1 MLYHLFFLLH
11 TKFTV
16 FNVFRYITFRT
27 VLAILSALLIS
38 FLITPRAIKKFQ
50 QWKVSNGTREDVPE
64 RHEAKKGTPTMGGS
78 VILIATIIPTLFW
91 ADLRNGY
98 IWFAMATLVMFGAI
112 GFVDDFRKLKGQK
125 NKGVSGRTKL
135 LLQVVSALAVSLLIY
150 FKGSFLTQLSIP
162 FFKHA
167 TPDLGIFYVAVCV
180 LIIVGASNGVNLTDG
195 LDGLAIG
202 PVITVSA
209 TFLLFAYL
217 AGNIKFAEYLQIFY
231 VRGAGELAI
240 LCGAMLGAGIG
251 FLWYNAYPAELF
263 MGDTGSLCP
272 GRRPRRDCRDDQA
285 GIPPGDRGR
294 HIRDGEPLG
303 DYPGALLQMQ
313 GEEGVPHGA
322 HSPPFRAE
330 RMERGKDRGPFLDHF
345 DNTGP
350 CGPEHAEIE
359 VESACVT
366 T

>member
-1 MLYHLFFLLH
+1 
-11 TKFTV
+11 
-16 FNVFRYITFRT
+16 

-50 QWKVSNGTREDVPE
+50 EWKVNNGTREDVPD

-78 VILIATIIPTLFW
+78 VILIAAIIPTLLW

-125 NKGVSGRTKL
+125 NKGLSGKTKL
-135 LLQVVSALAVSLLIY
+135 LLQCASALVVSLLIY
-150 FKGSFLTQLSIP
+150 FKGPFLTQLSIP

-202 PVITVSA
+202 PVVTVSA

-263 MGDTGSLCP
+263 MGDTGSLSL
-272 GRRPRRDCRDDQA
+272 GA
-285 GIPPGDRGR
+285 G
-294 HIRDGEPLG
+294 LG
-303 DYPGALLQMQ
+303 AIAVMIKQEFLLVIV
-313 GEEGVPHGA
+313 GGIFV
-322 HSPPFRAE
+322 
-330 RMERGKDRGPFLDHF
+330 MESLSVIIQVLSFKWRGKRVFRMAPIHHHF
-345 DNTGP
+345 ELKGWNEEKIVVRFWIISIILGLVALSTLKLR
-350 CGPEHAEIE
+350 
-359 VESACVT
+359 
-366 T
+366 

>member
-11 TKFTV
+11 TRITV

-50 QWKVSNGTREDVPE
+50 KWKVSNGSREDVPE

-78 VILIATIIPTLFW
+78 VILIAAIIPTLLW

-112 GFVDDFRKLKGQK
+112 GFVDDLRKLRGQN
-125 NKGVSGRTKL
+125 NKGVSGKTKL
-135 LLQVVSALAVSLLIY
+135 LLQVASALAVSLLIY

-263 MGDTGSLCP
+263 MGDTGSLSL
-272 GRRPRRDCRDDQA
+272 GA
-285 GIPPGDRGR
+285 G
-294 HIRDGEPLG
+294 LG
-303 DYPGALLQMQ
+303 AIAVMIKQEFLLVIV
-313 GEEGVPHGA
+313 GGIFV
-322 HSPPFRAE
+322 
-330 RMERGKDRGPFLDHF
+330 MESLSVIIQVLSFKCRGKRVFRMAPIHHHF
-345 DNTGP
+345 ELKGWNEEKIVVRFWIISIILGLLALSTLKLR
-350 CGPEHAEIE
+350 
-359 VESACVT
+359 
-366 T
+366 

>member
-11 TKFTV
+11 TRITV

-50 QWKVSNGTREDVPE
+50 KWKVSNGSREDVPE

-78 VILIATIIPTLFW
+78 VILIAAIIPTLLW

-112 GFVDDFRKLKGQK
+112 GFMDDFSKLRGQK
-125 NKGVSGRTKL
+125 NKGVSGKTKL
-135 LLQVVSALAVSLLIY
+135 LLQVASGLAVSLLIY

-263 MGDTGSLCP
+263 MGDTGSLSL
-272 GRRPRRDCRDDQA
+272 GA
-285 GIPPGDRGR
+285 G
-294 HIRDGEPLG
+294 LG
-303 DYPGALLQMQ
+303 AIAVMIKQEFLLVIV
-313 GEEGVPHGA
+313 GGIFV
-322 HSPPFRAE
+322 
-330 RMERGKDRGPFLDHF
+330 MESLSVIIQVLSFKYRGKRVFRMAPIHHHF
-345 DNTGP
+345 ELKGWNEGKIVVRFWIISIILGLVALSTLKLR
-350 CGPEHAEIE
+350 
-359 VESACVT
+359 
-366 T
+366 

>member
-1 MLYHLFFLLH
+1 
-11 TKFTV
+11 
-16 FNVFRYITFRT
+16 
-27 VLAILSALLIS
+27 
-38 FLITPRAIKKFQ
+38 
-50 QWKVSNGTREDVPE
+50 
-64 RHEAKKGTPTMGGS
+64 MGGS
-78 VILIATIIPTLFW
+78 VILIATIIPTLLW

-112 GFVDDFRKLKGQK
+112 GFADDFRKLRGQR

-135 LLQVVSALAVSLLIY
+135 LLQIASALAVSLLIY

-202 PVITVSA
+202 PVITVTA

-263 MGDTGSLCP
+263 MGDTGSLAL
-272 GRRPRRDCRDDQA
+272 GA
-285 GIPPGDRGR
+285 G
-294 HIRDGEPLG
+294 LG
-303 DYPGALLQMQ
+303 AIAVMIKQEFLLVIVGGIFVLESLSVIIQ
-313 GEEGVPHGA
+313 VL
-322 HSPPFRAE
+322 SFKC
-330 RMERGKDRGPFLDHF
+330 RGKRVFRMAPIHHHF
-345 DNTGP
+345 ELKGWNEEKIVVRFWIISIILGLVALSTLKLR
-350 CGPEHAEIE
+350 
-359 VESACVT
+359 
-366 T
+366 

>member
-11 TKFTV
+11 TRITV

-27 VLAILSALLIS
+27 VLAVLSALVIS
-38 FLITPRAIKKFQ
+38 FLITPWAIKKFQ
-50 QWKVSNGTREDVPE
+50 EWKVSNGTREDVPE

-78 VILIATIIPTLFW
+78 VILIATIIPTLLW
-91 ADLRNGY
+91 ADLRSGY
-98 IWFAMATLVMFGAI
+98 IWFATATLVMFGAI
-112 GFVDDFRKLKGQK
+112 GFVDDFRKLRGQN
-125 NKGVSGRTKL
+125 NKGVSGKTKL
-135 LLQVVSALAVSLLIY
+135 LLQVASALVVSLLIY

-180 LIIVGASNGVNLTDG
+180 LIIVGTSNGVNLTDG

-231 VRGAGELAI
+231 VRGAGELTI

-263 MGDTGSLCP
+263 MGDTGSLSL
-272 GRRPRRDCRDDQA
+272 GA
-285 GIPPGDRGR
+285 G
-294 HIRDGEPLG
+294 LG
-303 DYPGALLQMQ
+303 AIAVMIKQEFLLVIV
-313 GEEGVPHGA
+313 GGIFV
-322 HSPPFRAE
+322 
-330 RMERGKDRGPFLDHF
+330 MESLSVIIQVLSFKCRGKRVFRMAPIHHHF
-345 DNTGP
+345 ELKGWNEGKIVVRFWIISIILGLVALSTLKLR
-350 CGPEHAEIE
+350 
-359 VESACVT
+359 
-366 T
+366 

>member
-11 TKFTV
+11 TRITV

-50 QWKVSNGTREDVPE
+50 KWKVSNGAREDVPE

-78 VILIATIIPTLFW
+78 VILIAAIIPTLLW

-112 GFVDDFRKLKGQK
+112 GFMDDFSKLRGQK
-125 NKGVSGRTKL
+125 NKGVSGKTKL
-135 LLQVVSALAVSLLIY
+135 LLQVASALAVSLLIY

-263 MGDTGSLCP
+263 MGDTGSLSL
-272 GRRPRRDCRDDQA
+272 GA
-285 GIPPGDRGR
+285 G
-294 HIRDGEPLG
+294 LG
-303 DYPGALLQMQ
+303 AIAVMIKQEFLLVIV
-313 GEEGVPHGA
+313 GGIFV
-322 HSPPFRAE
+322 
-330 RMERGKDRGPFLDHF
+330 MESLSVIIQVLSFKCRGKRVFRMAPIHHHF
-345 DNTGP
+345 ELKGWNEEKIVVRFWIISIILGLLALSTLKLR
-350 CGPEHAEIE
+350 
-359 VESACVT
+359 
-366 T
+366 

>member
-1 MLYHLFFLLH
+1 
-11 TKFTV
+11 
-16 FNVFRYITFRT
+16 
-27 VLAILSALLIS
+27 
-38 FLITPRAIKKFQ
+38 
-50 QWKVSNGTREDVPE
+50 
-64 RHEAKKGTPTMGGS
+64 MGGS

-91 ADLRNGY
+91 ADLRNEY
-98 IWFAMATLVMFGAI
+98 IWFAIATLVMFGAI
-112 GFVDDFRKLKGQK
+112 GFADDFRKLKGLN
-125 NKGVSGRTKL
+125 NKGVSGKTKL
-135 LLQVVSALAVSLLIY
+135 LLQAASALAVSLLIY

-167 TPDLGIFYVAVCV
+167 TPDLGVFYIAVCV

-263 MGDTGSLCP
+263 MGDTGSLSL
-272 GRRPRRDCRDDQA
+272 GA
-285 GIPPGDRGR
+285 G
-294 HIRDGEPLG
+294 LG
-303 DYPGALLQMQ
+303 AIAVMIKQEFLLVIV
-313 GEEGVPHGA
+313 GGIFV
-322 HSPPFRAE
+322 
-330 RMERGKDRGPFLDHF
+330 MESLSVIIQVLSFKCRGKRVFRMAPIHHHF
-345 DNTGP
+345 ELKGWNEEKIVVRFWIISIILGLVALSTLKLR
-350 CGPEHAEIE
+350 
-359 VESACVT
+359 
-366 T
+366 

>member
-11 TKFTV
+11 TRITV

-50 QWKVSNGTREDVPE
+50 KWKVSNGSREDVPE

-78 VILIATIIPTLFW
+78 VILIAAIIPTLLW

-125 NKGVSGRTKL
+125 NKGVSGKTKL
-135 LLQVVSALAVSLLIY
+135 LLQVASGLAVSLLIY

-263 MGDTGSLCP
+263 MGDTGSLSL
-272 GRRPRRDCRDDQA
+272 GA
-285 GIPPGDRGR
+285 G
-294 HIRDGEPLG
+294 LG
-303 DYPGALLQMQ
+303 AIAVMIKQEFLLVIV
-313 GEEGVPHGA
+313 GGIFV
-322 HSPPFRAE
+322 
-330 RMERGKDRGPFLDHF
+330 MESLSVIIQVLSFKCRGKRVFRMAPIHHHF
-345 DNTGP
+345 ELKGWNEEKIVVRFWIISIILGLVSLSTLKLR
-350 CGPEHAEIE
+350 
-359 VESACVT
+359 
-366 T
+366 